1 MTNRISE
8 HRMSAY
14 FAAAWGGTSESDS
27 NADEW
32 QSMARESQP
41 GCDRVSAAGVTV
53 VAVDGGTFQSL
64 LISNRNLERWDS
76 PDQNT
81 FGLFDPQH
89 RIRYV
94 IGQSELF
101 ELQR

>member
-14 FAAAWGGTSESDS
+14 FASTWLETAEADSSDWPAESPLSDRLTQSE
-27 NADEW
+27 
-32 QSMARESQP
+32 
-41 GCDRVSAAGVTV
+41 VTV
-53 VAVDGGTFQSL
+53 VSVDGDTFQSL

-76 PDQNT
+76 PNHNT
-81 FGLFDPQH
+81 FGLFDPHH

-101 ELQR
+101 ELQK

>member
-14 FAAAWGGTSESDS
+14 FAAAWDGVPGSDPP
-27 NADEW
+27 ADGW
-32 QSMARESQP
+32 QSFAWESAES
-41 GCDRVSAAGVTV
+41 CDRLSEAGVTV
-53 VAVDGGTFQSL
+53 VAVDGGTYQSL

-101 ELQR
+101 ELRQ

>member
-8 HRMSAY
+8 HRMSMY
-14 FAAAWGGTSESDS
+14 FASSWVETADAGASDWSTEAQMTDRLTESE
-27 NADEW
+27 
-32 QSMARESQP
+32 
-41 GCDRVSAAGVTV
+41 VTV
-53 VAVDGGTFQSL
+53 VSVDGDTFQSL

-76 PDQNT
+76 PNQNT
-81 FGLFDPQH
+81 FGLFDPHH

-101 ELQR
+101 ELQK

>member
-1 MTNRISE
+1 
-8 HRMSAY
+8 MSAY

-32 QSMARESQP
+32 QSLAWEAQA
-41 GCDRVSAAGVTV
+41 GCDRVSEAGVTV

-81 FGLFDPQH
+81 FGLFDPQQ

>member
-8 HRMSAY
+8 HRRSMY
-14 FAAAWGGTSESDS
+14 FASSWVETADADSSDWPIEAQTTDRLTESE
-27 NADEW
+27 
-32 QSMARESQP
+32 
-41 GCDRVSAAGVTV
+41 VTV
-53 VAVDGGTFQSL
+53 VSVDGDTFQSL

-76 PDQNT
+76 PNQNT
-81 FGLFDPQH
+81 FGLFDPHH

-101 ELQR
+101 ELQK